1 MAISDLAS
9 NAHICAEFY
18 WLSESHQS
26 ELTFKGRGCRP
37 HPPPSRPAQ
46 FSMEGISKHLL
57 KHGDLGATLVPTPTR
72 YPFTEMSYESMVS

>member
-9 NAHICAEFY
+9 NSHICAEFY
-18 WLSESHQS
+18 WLLESHQS

-37 HPPPSRPAQ
+37 SPHHRPAQ

-57 KHGDLGATLVPTPTR
+57 KHGDLGATLVLSPTQ
-72 YPFTEMSYESMVS
+72 YPFTEMSYESMVP